1 MVSTKRP
8 PSTSEIAQ
16 VYELLR
22 LTGHEQRGAFGAFGW
37 QPRRT
42 GRRKA
47 TYGTW
52 VSNGS
57 EPIKVDGIPHAK
69 LEDNRR

>member
-8 PSTSEIAQ
+8 PSTSEIAH
-16 VYELLR
+16 VFDLLK
-22 LTGHEQRGAFGAFGW
+22 LTGHERRGAFKAFGW
-37 QPRRT
+37 QPRQT
-42 GRRKA
+42 GRRKL

-57 EPIKVDGIPHAK
+57 EPIKVDGKRDAK
-69 LEDNRR
+69 LRDHPR